1 MAEASDVSEESTKT
15 RAVDPSAGGSA
26 QVATQSTPA
35 DGIAIPTTASSSAC
49 AGAGAGA
56 NNTNAAAG
64 SDVDNSEATDD
75 DRDVPGDIGQLQ
87 IPASSLRQDH
97 AAAAYTAQD
106 ALELKNLTNQD
117 FSQREYWEQRF
128 KEEPEYDWL
137 CDYEA
142 VAPHLMQVLKD
153 NTAARILVIGCGN
166 STFSGSL
173 YDAGFTNIVNID
185 FAASVIARMKSEN
198 AEARPKMQW
207 LVMDMLNMSAFAD
220 GSFDMVIGKGSLDA
234 LQAAIKDVWAPTEEC
249 RAQAHTFLSETR
261 RVLCDGGYFF
271 SVSFEQPHFRTW

>member
-1 MAEASDVSEESTKT
+1 MAEANDVSDENTGTCVVGSCARGSVAAVVERQGVNAESIP
-15 RAVDPSAGGSA
+15 VSAA
-26 QVATQSTPA
+26 
-35 DGIAIPTTASSSAC
+35 
-49 AGAGAGA
+49 
-56 NNTNAAAG
+56 NAAANAAAN
-64 SDVDNSEATDD
+64 DAVSEGN
-75 DRDVPGDIGQLQ
+75 DREIGAFDQPQNPALQ
-87 IPASSLRQDH
+87 QQNR
-97 AAAAYTAQD
+97 AAAYAAQD

-142 VAPHLMQVLKD
+142 VAPHLMQILKD

-185 FAASVIARMKSEN
+185 FAASVISRMKTEN
-198 AEARPKMQW
+198 AQARPNMQW
-207 LVMDMLNMSAFAD
+207 LEMDMLDMSAFAD
-220 GSFDMVIGKGSLDA
+220 GFFDMVIGKGSLDA
-234 LQAAIKDVWAPTEEC
+234 LQAAIKDVWSPTQEC

-261 RVLCDGGYFF
+261 RVLCDRGYFF
-271 SVSFEQPHFRTW
+271 SVSFEQPHFRT